1 MICGSGDG
9 AHVFACIASS
19 RKDTDVRV
27 LSLHDYEAKR
37 WEIAM
42 QQKQLEVAFLFEGEK
57 TSGIVSK
64 PDLVTKNPEDA
75 MRDAEMVV
83 FMAHASCHQ
92 VYVEALAPH
101 IKPGTIIIGL
111 PGNPEFESQVRHVLG
126 EKAQQCTIMN
136 FESLPWTYQTSE
148 SGVACEVVHTMD
160 TLMGNMMVTHLLKPF
175 KP

>member
-1 MICGSGDG
+1 M
-9 AHVFACIASS
+9 FACIASS
-19 RKDTDVRV
+19 RKHTDVRV
-27 LSLHDYEAKR
+27 LSLHDDEAKR
-37 WEIAM
+37 WDFAM
-42 QQKQLEVAFLFEGEK
+42 QQKQLEVAFLFQGEK

-83 FMAHASCHQ
+83 FMAHASCLQ

-136 FESLPWTYQTSE
+136 FESLPWTCQTGE
-148 SGVACEVVHTMD
+148 SGVACEVFHTMD
-160 TLMGNMMVTHLLKPF
+160 ALMGNMMVTHLLKPF

>member
-1 MICGSGDG
+1 MICGSGDE

-27 LSLHDYEAKR
+27 LSLDEDEVKR
-37 WEIAM
+37 WETAM
-42 QQKQLEVAFLFEGEK
+42 QEKELELALLFQGEK

-64 PDLVTKNPEDA
+64 PVVATKNPEDA
-75 MRDAEMVV
+75 MQDAEMVV
-83 FMAHASCHQ
+83 FMMHASCHQ
-92 VYVEALAPH
+92 VYLEALAPH

-136 FESLPWTYQTSE
+136 FDSLPWTCQTSE
-148 SGVACEVVHTMD
+148 SGVTEVVHTMD
-160 TLMGNMMVTHLLKPF
+160 ALLGNIMVTDLLM
-175 KP
+175 

>member
-1 MICGSGDG
+1 MICGSEDG
-9 AHVFACIASS
+9 AYVFACIASS
-19 RKDTDVRV
+19 RKHTDVRV
-27 LSLHDYEAKR
+27 LSLHDDEAKR
-37 WEIAM
+37 WDIAM
-42 QQKQLEVAFLFEGEK
+42 QQKQLEVAFLFQGEK

-83 FMAHASCHQ
+83 FMAHASCLQ
-92 VYVEALAPH
+92 VYLEALAPH

-136 FESLPWTYQTSE
+136 FESLPWTCQTSE

>member
-9 AHVFACIASS
+9 AHVFARIASS

-27 LSLHDYEAKR
+27 LSLDEDEVKR
-37 WEIAM
+37 SETAM
-42 QQKQLEVAFLFEGEK
+42 QEKELELALLFQGEK

-64 PDLVTKNPEDA
+64 PVVVTKNPEDA
-75 MRDAEMVV
+75 MQDAEMVV
-83 FMAHASCHQ
+83 FMMHASCRQ
-92 VYVEALAPH
+92 VYLEALAPL

-136 FESLPWTYQTSE
+136 FESLPWTFQTTK
-148 SGVACEVVHTMD
+148 SGVTCEVGHTMD
-160 TLMGNMMVTHLLKPF
+160 TLLGNIMVTDLSM
-175 KP
+175 